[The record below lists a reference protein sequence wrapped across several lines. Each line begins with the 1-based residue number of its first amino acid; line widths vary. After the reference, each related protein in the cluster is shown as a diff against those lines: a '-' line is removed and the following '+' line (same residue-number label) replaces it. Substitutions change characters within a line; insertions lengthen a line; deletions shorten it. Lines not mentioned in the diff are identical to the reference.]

1 MIDPITA
8 FSAASAA
15 FGILKK
21 GISVGKDITSMGSTL
36 SQWSK
41 AVADIDFLEQK
52 SKKPPMYKMFS
63 DTEASALDIWTKKQK
78 LKEMTLQF
86 DQEFKLQELQISSRK
101 EELESER
108 AIAEMESVAEMKSA
122 SYAHDASY
130 GPTTVFISSMLRFVR
145 PVLTFLLLAFTGY
158 IFWQVREN
166 PSIVHELS
174 NQIMFLTTTA
184 VAWWFGDRSL
194 RK

>member
-78 LKEMTLQF
+78 LKEMR
-86 DQEFKLQELQISSRK
+86 EELRAFISWNYGPSAWDEIVKIEAEQRKAQREAVYAK
-101 EELESER
+101 EELKQKIIDITL
-108 AIAEMESVAEMKSA
+108 A
-122 SYAHDASY
+122 
-130 GPTTVFISSMLRFVR
+130 
-145 PVLTFLLLAFTGY
+145 VL
-158 IFWQVREN
+158 I
-166 PSIVHELS
+166 I
-174 NQIMFLTTTA
+174 A
-184 VAWWFGDRSL
+184 VAIGIMVAVIYYIGKGEGKW
-194 RK
+194 